1 MLFEACKIKPGDV
14 FGLQEIIT
22 QIQKKES
29 AGIDR
34 DSKVMPPVQRKFR
47 VKAVT
52 TCTLIYIQNHK
63 IETCK
68 FNTNLEL
75 FVVFSLD

>member
-1 MLFEACKIKPGDV
+1 
-14 FGLQEIIT
+14 
-22 QIQKKES
+22 
-29 AGIDR
+29 
-34 DSKVMPPVQRKFR
+34 MPPVQRKFR

-68 FNTNLEL
+68 FSTNLEL